1 MKTGADPLPPLV
13 DRPPTTLLL
22 TLRRAHVRVAAVM
35 LFAVGTSLMIAALL
49 ALRTS
54 AEHNL
59 QLVARSVAY
68 TAEAAV
74 VFRDE
79 GAIAEALEL
88 IGRQESLA
96 SAAIVDATGAVLG
109 RYVRP
114 RSTTLDRF
122 GDRLANLLLAQP
134 TTSDIVYQGHAI
146 GHVQLQGDGAGFVRF
161 IFTGLLG
168 LLGCLA
174 LGSVA
179 VWQLSRRSYRE
190 ILQPVKELITMTH
203 AARAEPNT
211 SRRAPRSH
219 IAEFDK
225 LGEDFNALLGE
236 IEAQQAQL
244 HQENKSLSHL
254 ANHDSLTG
262 LPNRAYFRRR
272 LSRVLQDAQTQGS
285 SIGVLYLD
293 NDHFKS
299 VNDQYGHATG
309 DALLIE
315 VAQRIRAQLREGD
328 VVARLGGD
336 EFAVLLAPLHN
347 SDDAVRIADKILASM
362 ATPMPTRFNERIVPS
377 VSIGIAIYP
386 LHGSSSEQLLR
397 AADRAMY
404 QVKAGQRGHKHIF
417 SFDDDANF
425 LKENN

>member
-1 MKTGADPLPPLV
+1 MRVHDPSRAQPNGQA
-13 DRPPTTLLL
+13 PTTLLA
-22 TLRRAHVRVAAVM
+22 TLRYAHVRLAAIM
-35 LFAVGTSLMIAALL
+35 LLAVGLSLTVIALM
-49 ALRTS
+49 ALRTY

-59 QLVARSVAY
+59 HLVARSIAY

-74 VFRDE
+74 VFRDNE
-79 GAIAEALEL
+79 ASAESLSLIA
-88 IGRQESLA
+88 RQESLA
-96 SAAIVDATGAVLG
+96 SATIVDASGSVLG
-109 RYVRP
+109 QFARP
-114 RSTTLDRF
+114 NNTALDLL
-122 GDRLANLLLAQP
+122 GDHLADLLLTQP
-134 TTSDIVYQGHAI
+134 TTAPIVFQGKPI
-146 GHVQLQGDGAGFVRF
+146 GQVRLRGDGAAFVRF
-161 IFTGLLG
+161 IFAGLLG

-174 LGSVA
+174 LGAVSV
-179 VWQLSRRSYRE
+179 WRLSRKSYRE
-190 ILQPVKELITMTH
+190 ILQPVRELTTMTR

-219 IAEFDK
+219 IAEFDQ

-272 LSRVLQDAQTQGS
+272 LSRVLQDAQTQGT

-299 VNDQYGHATG
+299 VNDKYGHATG

-336 EFAVLLAPLHN
+336 EFAVLLAPLHS
-347 SDDAVRIADKILASM
+347 SDDASRIADKILASM
-362 ATPMPTRFNERIVPS
+362 ATPMATRFADRIVPS

-386 LHGSSSEQLLR
+386 LHGNSSEQLLR

-404 QVKAGQRGHKHIF
+404 QVKSEQRGHKHMF
-417 SFDDDANF
+417 NFEDDAKDM
-425 LKENN
+425 KETH